1 VSLLERVGLGV
12 DIQEVCAFEDHAAAD
27 KQAFLERV
35 FTERERAWCLSMP
48 HPAQHLAAR
57 FAAKE
62 AVIKALSPFAA
73 ASFEQIEIER
83 DEAGRPSARLTL
95 DGAERFAVR
104 LSLSHSATQAIAA
117 AVLERLDDGE

>member
-1 VSLLERVGLGV
+1 VSLLERVGVGV
-12 DIQEVCAFEDHAAAD
+12 DVQEVAAFEGHAAAD
-27 KQAFLERV
+27 EQAFLARV

-83 DEAGRPSARLTL
+83 DDDGRPSARLSL
-95 DGAERFAVR
+95 EGAGAFAVR
-104 LSLSHSATQAIAA
+104 LSLSHSLTQAIAVA
-117 AVLERLDDGE
+117 ILERLDDGE